1 MNRYQTVEDRVWAE
15 VYALT
20 FARLLPDTGGENAAA
35 AADKAAD
42 DAVDRMRRPAHFGRD
57 D

>member
-1 MNRYQTVEDRVWAE
+1 MSRYQAIEDHVWAE

-20 FARLLPDTGGENAAA
+20 FARLLPDAGGENAAA

-42 DAVDRMRRPAHFGRD
+42 DAVDRMRRPAHFGQGE
-57 D
+57 